1 MSHLHLPDGLLPVTV
16 WGSALA
22 LAIALLALSGRV
34 LRDQGPREVAFRGA
48 LGALVLAAMS
58 LHLPLG
64 PFEYHLSLLGPI
76 GVLLGAAAGFQV
88 VFVVSA
94 MLALV
99 GHGGLT
105 VVGLNA
111 LVLGA
116 GVAVA
121 RPVYAAVARGGRV
134 GLALACA
141 AASSQAVA
149 GTLWVVIVGI
159 ALRTQAA
166 TAPARRSP
174 ELLPL
179 ALGAVLALWVLGVV
193 VEAFVAAGLG
203 RFLARVKPELLPRSG
218 RLRTA
223 TAEA

>member
-1 MSHLHLPDGLLPVTV
+1 VTLSIV
-16 WGSALA
+16 HRS
-22 LAIALLALSGRV
+22 LSGRV

-48 LGALVLAAMS
+48 LGALLLAAMS

-105 VVGLNA
+105 VVRLNA

-121 RPVYAAVARGGRV
+121 RPVYALVARGGRS
-134 GLALACA
+134 GRTLACA
-141 AASSQAVA
+141 TASSQAVA
-149 GTLWVVIVGI
+149 GTLWVGIVGM
-159 ALRTQAA
+159 ALRAQAA
-166 TAPARRSP
+166 AAPAHRSP

-179 ALGAVLALWVLGVV
+179 AFGAVIAMWVLGVV

-203 RFLARVKPELLPRSG
+203 RFLARVKPELLPPRSG
-218 RLRTA
+218 RLLTA